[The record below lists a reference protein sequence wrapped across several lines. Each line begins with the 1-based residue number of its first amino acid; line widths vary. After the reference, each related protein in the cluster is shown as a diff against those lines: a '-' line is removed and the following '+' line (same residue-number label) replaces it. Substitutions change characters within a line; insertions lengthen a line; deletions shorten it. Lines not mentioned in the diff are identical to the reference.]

1 MVAKDYISAMVN
13 ANSIIYIDTAS
24 LMDITELRRFIEN
37 GEDILREKNRR
48 IVVPQ
53 AVCLELVRHL
63 SSRNQEKQEKALQVL
78 ELLNMYQDIFDVHNK
93 GLNEDD
99 IYAVFA
105 DAEIL
110 AELTRNKKYF
120 GQLLITNDRALGQ
133 DAFELNNQGSC
144 RGHQIMVCFINRWGE
159 LRKCD
164 CTNVSFEKKLED
176 NESEQDDE
184 RQSSAKPSGE
194 GEANES
200 VPVPSVVSDKNTAW
214 NVLIPIGTFFL
225 AFFTCRYGN
234 TITTKILSFV

>member
-13 ANSIIYIDTAS
+13 ANSIIYIDIAS

-99 IYAVFA
+99 IYAAFA

-144 RGHQIMVCFINRWGE
+144 RGHQIMVCFINR
-159 LRKCD
+159 

-214 NVLIPIGTFFL
+214 NVLIPIVTFFL
-225 AFFTCRYGN
+225 GFLTCRYGN
-234 TITTKILSFV
+234 TITKKILSFV